1 MKRYRIRNALNFL
14 ARNDG
19 SLREKILR
27 SGFWQTVA
35 SVGVNSLTLVKSML
49 LARMLAPEAFGLM
62 SLCLMVIR
70 GVQVL
75 TQTGFGAAL
84 IQRKGGFDSA
94 KDTAFTLFAIRG
106 IVLAICMIPLSVMMS
121 YWFNQDELRWLIL
134 ACGLTFIFGGFSNIN
149 YVAAMRELDF
159 RKVATLENVAAVASF
174 AASVVLAFYWRS
186 VWALVVGFVVSSAM
200 KTVLSY
206 ALIAGRPRFQLDRQI
221 AGELFRYGKFI
232 TGASILTFIATEID
246 TVAIAK
252 MVDATQLGYY
262 TVAFTLATFP
272 AAHVAFVIS
281 NIMFSVF
288 SKIQG
293 DSRML
298 RDTFLQM
305 LNVIASL
312 ILPVVAGMAAAAGE
326 LITTFY
332 GAAWSDSVI
341 PFQYLC
347 ITGAL
352 QALVTA
358 FGYVLSA
365 VGRPEVSMR
374 IAVLRFTTIVVLI
387 VPSIYLGGI
396 NGAAIAMSIAT
407 CVAFVYGASKST
419 TALGV
424 RLHDVAQVL
433 LRAAGK
439 SVLVVIGILALD
451 TTLAA
456 DTPFRLAWLI
466 LIGAAIYMPLNYRA
480 AKSVL
485 TRR

>member
-1 MKRYRIRNALNFL
+1 
-14 ARNDG
+14 
-19 SLREKILR
+19 
-27 SGFWQTVA
+27 
-35 SVGVNSLTLVKSML
+35 
-49 LARMLAPEAFGLM
+49 
-62 SLCLMVIR
+62 MVIR

-106 IVLAICMIPLSVMMS
+106 IVLAICMIPLSAMMS
-121 YWFNQDELRWLIL
+121 YWFKQDELRLLIL
-134 ACGLTFIFGGFSNIN
+134 VCGLTFVFGGFSNIN

-159 RKVATLENVAAVASF
+159 RKVAMLENAAAVASF

-206 ALIAGRPRFQLDRQI
+206 TLIAGRPQFQLDRQI

-252 MVDATQLGYY
+252 MTNPTQLGYY

-288 SKIQG
+288 SKIQE
-293 DSRML
+293 DARML
-298 RDTFLQM
+298 RDTFLKM
-305 LNVIASL
+305 LDVIASL
-312 ILPVVAGMAAAAGE
+312 ILPVVAGMAIAASE
-326 LITTFY
+326 LITTLY
-332 GAAWSDSVI
+332 GAAWADSVI

-352 QALVTA
+352 EALVTA

-365 VGRPEVSMR
+365 VGRPEVSLR
-374 IAVLRFTTIVVLI
+374 IAVLRFTIIGILI
-387 VPSIYLGGI
+387 VPAIHLGGI
-396 NGAAIAMSIAT
+396 KGAAVAMSIAT
-407 CVAFVYGASKST
+407 CIAFVYGASRSSS
-419 TALGV
+419 ALGV

-433 LRAAGK
+433 LKAAAK
-439 SVLVVIGILALD
+439 SLLVVIGILALD
-451 TTLAA
+451 AILPAE
-456 DTPFRLAWLI
+456 TPFRLAWLI
-466 LIGAAIYMPLNYRA
+466 LIAALVYLPLNYRA

-485 TRR
+485 ARRLGS